1 MTLYAANTSVS
12 VEKSKA
18 EIETLLTRYGASH
31 FMSGWSPTGSVI
43 AFEVAA
49 RRVRFSLPLP
59 QKDAARFTHRLHSS
73 GRTISRAQTEAF
85 KLWEQECR
93 SRWRALALVI
103 KAKLEAVESGI
114 SSFESEFLAHVMLP
128 NGDTVG
134 EWAAPQLARA
144 YQSSEMPPL
153 MLGPKS

>member
-1 MTLYAANTSVS
+1 MTVYAASTSVS

-31 FMSGWSPTGSVI
+31 FMSGWSPEGSVI
-43 AFEVAA
+43 AFEVQA
-49 RRVRFSLPLP
+49 RRVKFSLPLP
-59 QKDAARFTHRLHSS
+59 QKDAKRFTTKRHSS
-73 GRTISRAQTEAF
+73 GREFPRAQAEAF

-93 SRWRALALVI
+93 ARWRALALVI

-114 SSFESEFLAHVMLP
+114 DTFESEFLAHVMLP

-144 YQSSEMPPL
+144 YQSAEMPPL